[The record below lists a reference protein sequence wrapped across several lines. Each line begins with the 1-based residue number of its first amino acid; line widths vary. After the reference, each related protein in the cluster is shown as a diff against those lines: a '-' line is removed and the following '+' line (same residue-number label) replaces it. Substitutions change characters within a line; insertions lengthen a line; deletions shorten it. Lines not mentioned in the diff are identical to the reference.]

1 MREDPCLLCRIARGE
16 LQAKTVLETE
26 RALAVMN
33 TREPHAAGHM
43 VVFPRRHAIALHE
56 MSSEDVAAVI
66 DVARRIARALRLDNY
81 NVLHNAG
88 ALAGQTVFHAHFHL
102 IPKWSDAD
110 GLRYA
115 REPISGIDQEEWYR
129 RVTEALTSAG

>member
-1 MREDPCLLCRIARGE
+1 MREDPCLLCRVARGE

-26 RALAVMN
+26 RAIAVMN

-110 GLRYA
+110 GLRFV